1 MLVMGRHLLEF
12 ILQRSQ
18 ARHAVHELPRSIALV
33 MDADM
38 VNDGRPHRLID
49 APREVE
55 GQVAVVQTPGPRVL
69 IVYPDH
75 LAGLADHATNT
86 IEEDRLAVREV
97 VEEEPDGPLARPVGE
112 RQLGF
117 TERELPYRFVAGALQ
132 LAREISG
139 GGHVPA

>member
-18 ARHAVHELPRSIALV
+18 ARHAVHELARSVALV
-33 MDADM
+33 MDTDV

-55 GQVAVVQTPGPRVL
+55 RQVAVIQTPGPRVL

-75 LAGLADHATNT
+75 LAGLADDAADT
-86 IEEDRLAVREV
+86 IEEDRLAVRQV
-97 VEEEPDGPLARPVGE
+97 VEEEPDRPLARPV
-112 RQLGF
+112 
-117 TERELPYRFVAGALQ
+117 
-132 LAREISG
+132 
-139 GGHVPA
+139 